1 VTDSSTSAEAAG
13 ATEPHRS
20 ATPIGPATPVG
31 PATPR
36 EPTEPTGPDARE
48 AKPGLV
54 RRVAVDAVIAVALAA
69 ALALQFGA
77 LKTLRITSINM
88 VPTLVPDDHVVVR
101 GFDVEPARGEVVVY
115 RSPFSDEGVLI
126 ARVVAVE
133 GDHIE
138 MTEDGLLLDDRT
150 VAAAADCDERP
161 HAGATDSADAERHAG
176 MRNAGDQA
184 CAAPQPCRGQ
194 AARDCLLA
202 AETLGGHRYVTRK
215 AGSFSTLL
223 FPRRIVPEDHVF
235 VLNDNRIDERDSR
248 IYGAIPR
255 TAIVGVASF
264 VYYAFDE
271 TGIRWDRM
279 SRRVS

>member
-1 VTDSSTSAEAAG
+1 M
-13 ATEPHRS
+13 
-20 ATPIGPATPVG
+20 
-31 PATPR
+31 
-36 EPTEPTGPDARE
+36 
-48 AKPGLV
+48 
-54 RRVAVDAVIAVALAA
+54 ALAA

-77 LKTLRITSINM
+77 LKTLRISSINM

-126 ARVVAVE
+126 GRVVAVE
-133 GDHIE
+133 GDRIE
-138 MTEDGLLLDDRT
+138 MNEDGLLLDDRP
-150 VAAAADCDERP
+150 VAADPGCGGRP
-161 HAGATDSADAERHAG
+161 EARTTASDPDDG
-176 MRNAGDQA
+176 NQA
-184 CAAPQPCRGQ
+184 CEVPLPCRGE
-194 AARDCLLA
+194 DCLLA
-202 AETLGGHRYVTRK
+202 VEDLGGHRYMTRK

-223 FPRRIVPEDHVF
+223 FPGRTVPGDHVF

-255 TAIVGVASF
+255 AAIVGVASF

-271 TGIRWDRM
+271 RGIRWERM